1 MHRLWIGSDPGL
13 ILGGLGVFLAGLALI
28 IHVWAYSITG
38 WPRYKRAQYNPQA
51 NAAQMAPAGGATT
64 R

>member
-1 MHRLWIGSDPGL
+1 MHKIWQGTDPMM
-13 ILGGLGVFLAGLALI
+13 ILGALGVFLAALALI

-38 WPRYKRAQYNPQA
+38 WPAFKRAQYNPQTPS
-51 NAAQMAPAGGATT
+51 AQV